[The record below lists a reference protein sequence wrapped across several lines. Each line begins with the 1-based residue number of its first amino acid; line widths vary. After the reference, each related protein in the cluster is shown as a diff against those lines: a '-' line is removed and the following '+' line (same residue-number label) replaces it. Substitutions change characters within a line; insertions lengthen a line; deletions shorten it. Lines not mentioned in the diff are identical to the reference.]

1 MPDVIGLGGS
11 LRAASTSRAALQV
24 TLEGAAAG
32 AATRLAREQG
42 LSLTGPDGLLK
53 HPTRQPKL
61 TRTWTCCV
69 AVTMSTAATF
79 ALPRTA
85 RPPSPR

>member
-1 MPDVIGLGGS
+1 MTATLDDVTNKKPEAPAEAE
-11 LRAASTSRAALQV
+11 AAKEPV
-24 TLEGAAAG
+24 
-32 AATRLAREQG
+32 RLAREQG

-53 HPTRQPKL
+53 QLTRQPKL

-79 ALPRTA
+79 APPRTA